1 MLSFFFFEERLIF
14 ELIMTDNVH
23 QIGKDVKIVGNTSIM
38 TVSGMSLAEGTAKKP
53 FIDTPADSIELSNNT
68 KPWALWGDSDN
79 FPQELMKT
87 LDKLGVA
94 KRALDLNSDLH
105 YGSGIQW
112 MKEQVS
118 AEGKLTHIISNPK
131 DWRRWSFLS
140 GFNKALSDVILSG
153 DTFNLGV
160 VRVVMSATKGVHSCE
175 CLDTPSVRLG
185 KRDKKGKIKQ
195 VFYAQNIHL
204 KNGIEDDIIKYPL
217 FHGGDI
223 KAFAMNNPV
232 FCIAISNLTWGRFY
246 YGEPNYY
253 ATFRNG
259 WSDIAIAVPNLIKN
273 IYKNQA
279 TLKYHIE
286 IPYSYFLTTYKDW
299 QSKEEKDQLDL
310 ISAYKTELE
319 NVISNA
325 EASGKSAI
333 SIFDDTNGF
342 KNVVVTPIDNKLNAI
357 ADLPN
362 NTAANSEIL
371 FAIGIDPSLLGLN
384 MPGGKDLNGGG
395 GSQRRESLKIKQ
407 LTLTRE
413 RLLSMEFVW
422 AIGILNGYAQD
433 IYPMYVDIDV
443 SQTLD
448 ENPTGK
454 KTVVGGA

>member
-1 MLSFFFFEERLIF
+1 
-14 ELIMTDNVH
+14 MTDNVH
-23 QIGKDVKIVGNTSIM
+23 QIGKNVEIVGKTTIM
-38 TVSGMSLAEGTAKKP
+38 TVSGMSLAEGNAKKP
-53 FIDTPADSIELSNNT
+53 FVETPKDSADLTSNS
-68 KPWALWGDSDN
+68 KPWALWGDADN
-79 FPQELMKT
+79 FPQQLMIT
-87 LDKLGVA
+87 LEKLGVA

-105 YGSGIQW
+105 YGSGVQW
-112 MKEQVS
+112 MKEQVD
-118 AEGKLTHIISNPK
+118 EDGKLTHIISTPK
-131 DWRRWSFLS
+131 NWRRWSFLS
-140 GFNKALSDVILSG
+140 GFNKALSDAILSV

-160 VRVVMSATKGVHSCE
+160 VRVVMSAGTGVHECK
-175 CLDTPSVRLG
+175 CLDTPSVRLK
-185 KRDKKGKIKQ
+185 KRNDKGKITS
-195 VFYAQNIHL
+195 VYYGQNIHL
-204 KNGIEDDIIKYPL
+204 KSDKDDEVLEYPL
-217 FHGGDI
+217 FNGGDPR
-223 KAFAMNNPV
+223 KFAAKHPV
-232 FCIAISNLTWGRFY
+232 FCIAISNLTWGKFY

-253 ATFRNG
+253 TTFRNG

-299 QSKEEKDQLDL
+299 ESKEEKIQLEL

-333 SIFDDTNGF
+333 SIFDDTQGF
-342 KNVVVTPIDNKLNAI
+342 KNVVVTAIENKLNAI

-371 FAIGIDPSLLGLN
+371 FAIGIDPSILGLN
-384 MPGGKDLNGGG
+384 MPGGKDLNGSG
-395 GSQRRESLKIKQ
+395 GSDKRESLKIKQ

-422 AIGILNGYAQD
+422 TIGILNGYPED
-433 IYPMYVDIDV
+433 VYPMYVDIDI

-448 ENPTGK
+448 KNPTGK
-454 KTVVGGA
+454 ETIVKG